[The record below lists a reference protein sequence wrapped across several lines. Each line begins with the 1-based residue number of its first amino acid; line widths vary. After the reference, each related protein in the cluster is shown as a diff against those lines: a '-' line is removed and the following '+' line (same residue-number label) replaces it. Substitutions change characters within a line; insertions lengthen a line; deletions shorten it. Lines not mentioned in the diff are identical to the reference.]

1 MEEIKQ
7 ELANEFGPPAAHEA
21 GIGVG
26 GAGGQ
31 DIAMEACDF
40 LAAGDEGW
48 IDGLSGAPGLY
59 SGPEGVDGE
68 AIRGGLLDLLDG
80 RAVGLRH
87 GEAFVDGGEDI
98 RAFGQFDGAGEAAGF
113 RQVRQRLGGTAGQMD
128 EDIIAEVAA
137 RGRVGLESSIFP
149 P

>member
-1 MEEIKQ
+1 MEEIRQ
-7 ELANEFGPPAAHEA
+7 ELANEFGSPAAHEA
-21 GIGVG
+21 GVGVG

-48 IDGLSGAPGLY
+48 IDGLSGGPGLY
-59 SGPEGVDGE
+59 GGPEGVDGE
-68 AIRGGLLDLLDG
+68 AICGGLLGLLDG

-87 GEAFVDGGEDI
+87 GEAFVDGGDDVW
-98 RAFGQFDGAGEAAGF
+98 AFGQFDGAGEAADF
-113 RQVRQRLGGTAGQMD
+113 RQIRQRLGGTAGQLD

-137 RGRVGLESSIFP
+137 RGRVGLASSIFP